1 MDADETPCIDP
12 ANSLINPTAAQLA
25 TGTIDTPQGK
35 LHIWTFRTPSTSMSL
50 FLTHADAKQWH
61 KVLGE
66 NIEEGSDLA
75 VAPAGLLTAGPTMP
89 LNNARRNG
97 QPPSARPLP
106 GH

>member
-1 MDADETPCIDP
+1 MDADDTPCIDP

-35 LHIWTFRTPSTSMSL
+35 LHIWTFRTPSTSLHL
-50 FLTHADAKQWH
+50 FLTNSDAKAWL
-61 KVLGE
+61 KVLEE
-66 NIEEGSDLA
+66 NIAEGSELVKAPGPLLDPA
-75 VAPAGLLTAGPTMP
+75 VAFK
-89 LNNARRNG
+89 RRSNG